1 MVRVRVSVS
10 MSMSMS
16 ISISV
21 SIQNCE
27 KIGSIPG
34 YYDANPDV
42 TECRQYYLTVPRL
55 LQKSYMQVTSTYG
68 RIVIIT

>member
-1 MVRVRVSVS
+1 MS
-10 MSMSMS
+10 MGMSMS

-27 KIGSIPG
+27 RIGSTLG
-34 YYDANPDV
+34 YYDTIPDV